1 MFLVAPEVID
11 LEVLRMDMNNK
22 GKYALLKVKQPAL
35 EQNISL
41 SEPTMAR

>member
-1 MFLVAPEVID
+1 
-11 LEVLRMDMNNK
+11 MDMNNK

-41 SEPTMAR
+41 SEPTMAKKGCLMAEDYFW